1 MSEKRK
7 KLAAAHGALLA
18 ATALLALGYRLVA
31 TEAYGDE
38 AANGVIHVYAR
49 SPLTEHGLAKTGDAF
64 EPGSQ
69 FTARDSGMPKTIT
82 TNPGEHMVYE
92 AAPAAWSAGGTTQ
105 SPAGQEVI
113 RLSAEDRPLDAG
125 FAEVYRLGSR
135 MGDGWDAFG
144 QVPDLGFDEA
154 GNLYI
159 LDRGAVR
166 IYVVDR
172 QGNLVRQFI
181 GEGEGPGEFE
191 EPSALGFGVMTDG
204 RVTVFDPNRM
214 GFALFDANSEFER
227 TTPLPG
233 PHTHYALI
241 FNLQAF
247 RGRDRFLST
256 TEVGYLS
263 TSEPG
268 PDDDAPAPFR
278 YLLSYDL
285 TVDQVAIDSVVAGW
299 WPAVHPDAAFRPR
312 LMGDVLPSGEIVY
325 TDSSAY
331 AIKFAMPGG
340 PVTRIL
346 TRPFEPRPV
355 TERIRAAE
363 IERQLERI
371 GDAGGDPL
379 REAMNEWQRNQ
390 IEEMEFYHEMPV
402 LLALRTSW
410 EGTIWV
416 RRRGEEG
423 AGGNPID
430 LITADGRYLGTF
442 APGTTGLPR
451 AFGPDGLIAFVETD
465 DLDVPYVVVK
475 RLPAGV
481 R

>member
-1 MSEKRK
+1 MTIQRALIVASVIGIATWGPDPVVGQDRP
-7 KLAAAHGALLA
+7 LTGALP
-18 ATALLALGYRLVA
+18 
-31 TEAYGDE
+31 
-38 AANGVIHVYAR
+38 GV
-49 SPLTEHGLAKTGDAF
+49 G
-64 EPGSQ
+64 
-69 FTARDSGMPKTIT
+69 T
-82 TNPGEHMVYE
+82 T
-92 AAPAAWSAGGTTQ
+92 GGTTQ
-105 SPAGQEVI
+105 SPADQEVI
-113 RLSAEDRPLDAG
+113 RLPAEDRYLDAG

-214 GFALFDANSEFER
+214 GFALFDANGEFER
-227 TTPLPG
+227 TVPLPG
-233 PHTHYALI
+233 PHTHYALV

-247 RGRDRFLST
+247 PGRDRVFST
-256 TEVGYLS
+256 NEVGYLS
-263 TSEPG
+263 MGEPS
-268 PDDDAPAPFR
+268 PDDDVPAPFR

-285 TVDQVAIDSVVAGW
+285 SGDQVAIDSVVAGW
-299 WPAVHPDAAFRPR
+299 WPPVHPDGAFRPR
-312 LMGDVLPSGEIVY
+312 LMADVMPSGEIVY

-346 TRPFEPRPV
+346 TRPFEPKPV
-355 TERIRAAE
+355 TDRIKDGE
-363 IERQLERI
+363 IKRRLDAL
-371 GDAGGDPL
+371 GDGGGDPF
-379 REAMNEWQRNQ
+379 REAMIEWERNH
-390 IEEMEFYHEMPV
+390 IMEMEFFHEMPV
-402 LLALRTSW
+402 VLSLKTSW

-416 RRRGEEG
+416 RRRGAEG

>member
-1 MSEKRK
+1 MTIRRTL
-7 KLAAAHGALLA
+7 LATTVFGVAAWGSGAL
-18 ATALLALGYRLVA
+18 
-31 TEAYGDE
+31 
-38 AANGVIHVYAR
+38 
-49 SPLTEHGLAKTGDAF
+49 
-64 EPGSQ
+64 
-69 FTARDSGMPKTIT
+69 
-82 TNPGEHMVYE
+82 
-92 AAPAAWSAGGTTQ
+92 
-105 SPAGQEVI
+105 AGQEVI
-113 RLSAEDRPLDAG
+113 RLSAEDRYLDAG

-166 IYVVDR
+166 IHVVDR

-227 TTPLPG
+227 TAPLPG

-241 FNLQAF
+241 FNLQALP
-247 RGRDRFLST
+247 GRDRFLST

-263 TSEPG
+263 TGEPS

-285 TVDQVAIDSVVAGW
+285 SGDQVAIDSVVAGW
-299 WPAVHPDAAFRPR
+299 WPPVHPDGAFRPR
-312 LMGDVLPSGEIVY
+312 LMADVLPSGEIVY

-331 AIKFAMPGG
+331 AIKFAMPDG

-346 TRPFEPRPV
+346 TRPFEPWPV
-355 TERIRAAE
+355 TDRIKDAE
-363 IERQLERI
+363 IERRL
-371 GDAGGDPL
+371 DAIVDAAGDPF
-379 REAMNEWQRNQ
+379 REAMNEWERNH
-390 IEEMEFYHEMPV
+390 IKEMEFFHEMPV
-402 LLALRTSW
+402 VLGLRTSW

-442 APGTTGLPR
+442 APGTTAMPV